1 MAIYA
6 RVDEKYDRRLLFHK
20 CNNIYIVSFM

>member
-1 MAIYA
+1 MAVYA

-20 CNNIYIVSFM
+20 RNNIYNVSLM